1 MRSFPFFHVKRRQRV
16 RLRSGQ
22 KGSGEIMSERQI
34 VVFSLGKEH
43 FGVDIAGVR
52 EIVRFSGCR
61 SLPGAP
67 SFVLGL
73 IQLRGELVTLVDLA
87 ARFALAPPERDDA
100 QRKVIIVRQGT
111 KQIGIVVDGV
121 SEILR
126 VDDDEI
132 RPVDEL
138 AFMESPVDTS
148 QITGVAA
155 IDDRLVVLLDLARVL
170 SERERERLE
179 SSL

>member
-1 MRSFPFFHVKRRQRV
+1 
-16 RLRSGQ
+16 
-22 KGSGEIMSERQI
+22 MSERQI

-52 EIVRFSGCR
+52 EIVRFGGCR
-61 SLPGAP
+61 SLPSAP
-67 SFVLGL
+67 PFVRG
-73 IQLRGELVTLVDLA
+73 IINLRGELVTLVDLA
-87 ARFALAPPERDDA
+87 TRFAMVPTEMTDD
-100 QRKVIIVRQGT
+100 QRKVIIVQQGSR
-111 KQIGIVVDGV
+111 QIGIVVDGV

-132 RPVDEL
+132 RPVEEL
-138 AFMESPVDTS
+138 AFMEGTVETN

-170 SERERERLE
+170 SERECERLDV
-179 SSL
+179 SLDG